1 MLSPL
6 LEFRPTNRPWHFP
19 VLAGLS
25 VGLPLLAGHWTG
37 NLAGGKLASLAGLVI
52 LYTNYEAGLV
62 HRMLTLM
69 ACSFGILVAFVV
81 GAVCGGHPLLAAG
94 GLGVFAAVLHV
105 VLYYLKLHRPPGN
118 FFFIMVASVAACL
131 PFELGSLPARVGYVA
146 LGTMLACGLGLLYSL
161 LALRRQAPAPAVIT
175 MPKGRVVNLVEALTF
190 GGFVGLALLLAYWLH
205 LDTPYWVPVSCM
217 AVMQGAST
225 VHVWQRGVQR
235 VLGTLVGLGLAWAA
249 LRLHPSLLSIGV
261 AIVGL
266 QIVVEVL
273 VVRNYAVAVVFLTV
287 LTIFLAESDATLL
300 QDPNGLLLARGL
312 DILLGSAL
320 GAVGG
325 WVLYHERL
333 HALAARQARRTRMV
347 LGRQQKRTAASQ
359 RA

>member
-1 MLSPL
+1 
-6 LEFRPTNRPWHFP
+6 
-19 VLAGLS
+19 
-25 VGLPLLAGHWTG
+25 VGLPLLVGHWAG
-37 NLAGGKLASLAGLVI
+37 DLAGGKLASLGGLVI
-52 LYTNYEAGLV
+52 LYTNYEVELLP
-62 HRMLTLM
+62 RMLTLM
-69 ACSFGILVAFVV
+69 ACSFGILVSFVV
-81 GAVCGGHPLLAAG
+81 GALCGAHPLLAVG

-105 VLYYLKLHRPPGN
+105 VIYYLRLHRPPGN
-118 FFFIMVASVAACL
+118 FFFIMVASVAACM
-131 PFELGSLPARVGYVA
+131 PFELASLPARVGYAA

-161 LALRRQAPAPAVIT
+161 LALRDPSSKPGASAL
-175 MPKGRVVNLVEALTF
+175 PKPRVVNLVEALTF
-190 GGFVGLALLLAYWLH
+190 GGFVAVSLLLAYWLH

-217 AVMQGAST
+217 AVMQGVST
-225 VHVWQRGVQR
+225 VHVWQRGAQR
-235 VLGTLVGLGLAWAA
+235 VLGTLGGLALAWAV
-249 LRLHPSLLSIGV
+249 LRLHPSLLSIGI

-300 QDPNGLLLARGL
+300 QDPNGLLRARGL

-320 GAVGG
+320 GALGG

-347 LGRQQKRTAASQ
+347 LGRQRKRTAF
-359 RA
+359 

>member
-1 MLSPL
+1 MLQPL
-6 LEFRPTNRPWHFP
+6 FEFRPTTRPWHFP
-19 VLAGLS
+19 ILAGLS
-25 VGLPLLAGHWTG
+25 VGLPLLAGHWAG

-52 LYTNYEAGLV
+52 LYTNYETGLLP
-62 HRMLTLM
+62 RMLTLM
-69 ACSFGILVAFVV
+69 ACSFGILVSFVV
-81 GAVCGGHPLLAAG
+81 GALCGAHPLLVAG
-94 GLGVFAAVLHV
+94 GMGMFAAVLHV
-105 VLYYLKLHRPPGN
+105 VIYYFKLYRPPGN
-118 FFFIMVASVAACL
+118 FFFIMIASVAACL
-131 PFELGSLPARVGYVA
+131 PFELASLPARVGYVA
-146 LGTMLACGLGLLYSL
+146 LGTMLACGIGLVYSL
-161 LALRRQAPAPAVIT
+161 LALRGHYPAPAAIAL
-175 MPKGRVVNLVEALTF
+175 PKPRVVNLVEALTF
-190 GGFVGLALLLAYWLH
+190 GGFVGLSLLLAYWLH

-235 VLGTLVGLGLAWAA
+235 VLGTLVGLGLAWAV
-249 LRLHPSLLSIGV
+249 LQLHPSLLTIGV

-266 QIVVEVL
+266 QIVVEVFI
-273 VVRNYAVAVVFLTV
+273 VRNYAVAVVFLTV

-300 QDPNGLLLARGL
+300 QDPNGLLQARGL

-347 LGRQQKRTAASQ
+347 LSRQRKRTDVNL